1 MCTKLFLVHV
11 MEQELLFSHVPHSYA
26 FDNDIVLLTF
36 SNNFHQPIGNSY
48 MAHII
53 WEPIIKL
60 NLKTIWKRSWEIE
73 EIILFSSLN
82 NNFSSFLFE
91 LNKYFI
97 KYYFIYFSR
106 YLSAWNDFVAIDSD
120 LAPPTELDPCRFD
133 LPPSLLLPPISN
145 TLCIQCIVDRSNR
158 V

>member
-1 MCTKLFLVHV
+1 MENCFVHKTFVSSFSLCMLWNKNFYFPTFPIHMHLITILFCCHFQIISINQS
-11 MEQELLFSHVPHSYA
+11 E
-26 FDNDIVLLTF
+26 
-36 SNNFHQPIGNSY
+36 IG
-48 MAHII
+48 I
-53 WEPIIKL
+53 WEPIIKP

-120 LAPPTELDPCRFD
+120 LAPPTELDPLTSR
-133 LPPSLLLPPISN
+133 
-145 TLCIQCIVDRSNR
+145 R
-158 V
+158 VFSFPNLQYALYTVYSW